1 MNTNLEPVP
10 SAHYLSLYMRTS
22 AHKALATGNDHRK
35 LLTKELQEETNK
47 APRKRIFLPT
57 QTTSKCEEGNNIN

>member
-22 AHKALATGNDHRK
+22 AHKASVRARAHTLALATGNDHRK
-35 LLTKELQEETNK
+35 L
-47 APRKRIFLPT
+47 
-57 QTTSKCEEGNNIN
+57 